1 VGGGELMCQAGRD
14 YLLFLQGRPWP
25 KVCANGTLAEVMAG
39 SVSPAVSG
47 TVPLWSGAS
56 IENVSNEIRA
66 ATTAAPP

>member
-1 VGGGELMCQAGRD
+1 M
-14 YLLFLQGRPWP
+14 
-25 KVCANGTLAEVMAG
+25 VCANGTLADVMAG
-39 SVSPAVSG
+39 SVPPAVSG